1 MMLKAK
7 LLFCGTA
14 LIMLLLSACAAT
26 RAPEVNTPQAKNDG
40 NYPPVIEASAAR
52 QQAVEDAWRALLAE
66 FKLPETRLTLEPILN
81 TPRALPA
88 SLAGQIN
95 LNQTGGK
102 FDADQARE
110 ALRRF
115 IERAHAVLSG
125 DQRAGALSLKD
136 LSLVS
141 FSDEGEMYRA
151 RYRQMNYP
159 FPLVNG
165 YGEMSFVLSKSGAL
179 LQMSSR
185 LISPLLLSA
194 ELPTRARVEPQ
205 KLIDPLIGR
214 EFTYSNFAGQPM
226 TYKVTQRNEISVNE
240 LVIYPKQ
247 EGDRISVSLAWQIT
261 VGRGTNWTVFVDAIT
276 GQEIEVK
283 QNFVT

>member
-1 MMLKAK
+1 MTDSAK
-7 LLFCGTA
+7 TLLCTLA
-14 LIMLLLSACAAT
+14 LLLLGACAA
-26 RAPEVNTPQAKNDG
+26 RAPEVSTPQAKADG
-40 NYPPVIEASAAR
+40 GYPPVIEASQAR
-52 QQAVEDAWRALLAE
+52 QQAVEDAWHALLAE
-66 FKLPETRLTLEPILN
+66 FKLPETRLELEPVLY

-88 SLAGQIN
+88 SLAGQIS
-95 LNQTGGK
+95 LNPQRGK
-102 FDADQARE
+102 FGAEEAKE

-125 DQRAGALSLKD
+125 DQRARALTLRD
-136 LSLVS
+136 LSLIS

-179 LQMSSR
+179 LQMNSR
-185 LISPLLLSA
+185 IISPLLLST
-194 ELPTRARVEPQ
+194 ELPARAKVEPQ

-214 EFTYSNFAGQPM
+214 EFTYSNIAGQPM
-226 TYKVTQRNEISVNE
+226 TYKVTQRNEVSVSE
-240 LVIYPKQ
+240 LVIYPKL
-247 EGDRISVSLAWQIT
+247 ENDRLTLYLAWQIV

-276 GQEIEVK
+276 GREIEVR
-283 QNFVT
+283 QNFVS

>member
-1 MMLKAK
+1 MVMTDSAK
-7 LLFCGTA
+7 TLLCTLA
-14 LIMLLLSACAAT
+14 LLLLGACAA
-26 RAPEVNTPQAKNDG
+26 RAPEVSTPQAKADG
-40 NYPPVIEASAAR
+40 GYPPVIEASQAR
-52 QQAVEDAWRALLAE
+52 QQAVEDAWHALLAE
-66 FKLPETRLTLEPILN
+66 FKLPETRLELEPVLY

-88 SLAGQIN
+88 SLAGQIS
-95 LNQTGGK
+95 LNPQRGK
-102 FDADQARE
+102 FGAEEAKE

-125 DQRAGALSLKD
+125 DQRARALTLRD
-136 LSLVS
+136 LSLIS

-179 LQMSSR
+179 LQMNSR
-185 LISPLLLSA
+185 IISPLLLST
-194 ELPTRARVEPQ
+194 ELPARAKVEPQ

-214 EFTYSNFAGQPM
+214 EFTYSNIAGQPM
-226 TYKVTQRNEISVNE
+226 TYKVTQRNEVSVSE
-240 LVIYPKQ
+240 LVIYPKL
-247 EGDRISVSLAWQIT
+247 ENDRLTLYLAWQIV

-276 GQEIEVK
+276 GREIEVR
-283 QNFVT
+283 QNFVS

>member
-1 MMLKAK
+1 MVMTDSAKA
-7 LLFCGTA
+7 LFC
-14 LIMLLLSACAAT
+14 LLSLVLLGACAA
-26 RAPEVNTPQAKNDG
+26 RAPEVSTPQARADG
-40 NYPPVIEASAAR
+40 GYPPVIEVSPSR

-66 FKLPETRLTLEPILN
+66 FRLPETRLDLEPVLY
-81 TPRALPA
+81 TPPALPA
-88 SLAGQIN
+88 GLAGQIN
-95 LNQTGGK
+95 LNPQGGRFGAEEAK
-102 FDADQARE
+102 E

-125 DQRAGALSLKD
+125 DQRASALTLRD

-179 LQMSSR
+179 LQLSSR
-185 LISPLLLSA
+185 IISPLLLST
-194 ELPTRARVEPQ
+194 ELPARAKVEPQ
-205 KLIDPLIGR
+205 KLIEPLIGR
-214 EFTYSNFAGQPM
+214 EFTYSNLAGQPL
-226 TYKVTQRNEISVNE
+226 TYRVTQRNEVSVSE
-240 LVIYPKQ
+240 LVVYPKP
-247 EGDRISVSLAWQIT
+247 ENDRIVLYLAWQIV

-276 GQEIEVK
+276 GKEIEVK
-283 QNFVT
+283 QNFVS